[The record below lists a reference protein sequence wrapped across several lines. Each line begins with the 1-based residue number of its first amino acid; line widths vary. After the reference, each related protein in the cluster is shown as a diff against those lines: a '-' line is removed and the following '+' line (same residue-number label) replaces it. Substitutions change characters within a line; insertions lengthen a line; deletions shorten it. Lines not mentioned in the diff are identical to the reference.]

1 MELHLEDY
9 LIETNRTFYALKYLL
24 ESLETEINE
33 HWHILLGDNREFYK
47 ETGDILLLVHASQLL
62 LEHAESVRK
71 TYDEIVA
78 EFYKE
83 NL

>member
-9 LIETNRTFYALKYLL
+9 LMETSQTFYALKYLL
-24 ESLETEINE
+24 ESLETNINQN
-33 HWHILLGDNREFYK
+33 WHILLGDNREFYK
-47 ETGDILLLVHASQLL
+47 EIGDLLLLVHALQLL
-62 LEHAESVRK
+62 LEHAETIRK
-71 TYDEIVA
+71 KYNEIVA